1 MEQVGVNFVPDSQ
14 HLSPILL
21 MMYGKS
27 SEFFF
32 GVSHNHK
39 GKFVSNVE
47 LYSSNAYMCGHI
59 VVGMDLE
66 IFAHVHILLSKVKI
80 HLFF

>member
-1 MEQVGVNFVPDSQ
+1 
-14 HLSPILL
+14 

-27 SEFFF
+27 SDFFF

-47 LYSSNAYMCGHI
+47 SNISNAYMCGVYL

-66 IFAHVHILLSKVKI
+66 IFSMFIFFVIKSLEKVGIIILHYKCLYLDI
-80 HLFF
+80 